1 MDIAFYMH
9 GQEDFLTKRLVE
21 QSLTTEL
28 LSHTSYYSNFL
39 TRHSIKVLQQDYLMK
54 KMYKNDDMDILLS
67 TLSNAFQSEVTLY
80 QYRGNVKLVDKLKP
94 GRVESIESIDL
105 FYHNEHYELVV
116 PLVHTDEKYSSEV
129 DDEDIHPDSDSV
141 YRNKT
146 FAPCAYQ
153 KQCPES
159 AGETTSYLHEDEHL
173 PILFQQIETLS
184 IEWVYDILI
193 REKVNDKIC
202 EKVPHGVER
211 STSF

>member
-105 FYHNEHYELVV
+105 FYHNEH
-116 PLVHTDEKYSSEV
+116 
-129 DDEDIHPDSDSV
+129 
-141 YRNKT
+141 
-146 FAPCAYQ
+146 
-153 KQCPES
+153 
-159 AGETTSYLHEDEHL
+159 
-173 PILFQQIETLS
+173 
-184 IEWVYDILI
+184 
-193 REKVNDKIC
+193 
-202 EKVPHGVER
+202 
-211 STSF
+211 